1 MLCFQAVASCVGRMR
16 PSGARGSVQA
26 WRRRVSARCSIERLR
41 RGDAKHGQERA
52 WLQLSVRL
60 HGGGTLL
67 VQLLAWTLTG
77 EGRGVAQ
84 VDMPRGD
91 ARGAHW
97 GSAGGL
103 GFVGAPGACQG
114 EREGCSD
121 AETAVLV
128 CFGQQREERAE
139 MHPCGMSKRGR

>member
-1 MLCFQAVASCVGRMR
+1 VARGKR
-16 PSGARGSVQA
+16 PASRRPVFLPGARQNVCGA
-26 WRRRVSARCSIERLR
+26 TMPCA
-41 RGDAKHGQERA
+41 GQERSR
-52 WLQLSVRL
+52 LQLCVPPVGCST
-60 HGGGTLL
+60 TLI
-67 VQLLAWTLTG
+67 QILAWTLTG

-114 EREGCSD
+114 EREGCSGAD
-121 AETAVLV
+121 AAVLV